1 MDVQSK
7 PIVTVF
13 AMQAPASNPE
23 NLRAQTKN
31 LRRSVAMRQVL
42 EKCPEH
48 LFSTDASALK
58 PLN

>member
-1 MDVQSK
+1 MAVLNDR
-7 PIVTVF
+7 VTVF
-13 AMQAPASNPE
+13 AMPVPASNVVT
-23 NLRAQTKN
+23 LRAQTKH
-31 LRRSVAMRQVL
+31 LRRSPEMRRVL